1 MEPMGNLPISEMF
14 AMVVEK
20 KFVDIG
26 ANFADRWVP
35 DKIQALCG
43 VVEVHETTHTPNS
56 FSNLKKYYVSKDIF

>member
-1 MEPMGNLPISEMF
+1 
-14 AMVVEK
+14 MVVEK